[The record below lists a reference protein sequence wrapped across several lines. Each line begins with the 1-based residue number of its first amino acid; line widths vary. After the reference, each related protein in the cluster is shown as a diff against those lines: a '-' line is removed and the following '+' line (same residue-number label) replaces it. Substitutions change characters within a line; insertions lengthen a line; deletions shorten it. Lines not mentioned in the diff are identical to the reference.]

1 MAIPDRDGRFKARII
16 ESGLGETG
24 TNKLLTFT
32 AKYALTDWWNG
43 EMWEAWESYCAEII
57 GYHYLVK
64 RDGTPNATQVDALR
78 GALGWNGDLAALH
91 NTQWAEP
98 VQVSLGY
105 EEYQGKSRLK
115 VQYVNPV
122 DYEGASLKHASP
134 DEVRGIVG
142 KYGAMFRALGGGAP
156 ASSAPPK
163 TKPAAPPPAK
173 PKPAVDD
180 YVPSDSTKAVKDRDG
195 AWAYVVAETPKD
207 KQGGLSD
214 HFLAVV
220 DKVVA
225 RRKRK
230 DDESLTPMDWREVA
244 EEASIPF

>member
-1 MAIPDRDGRFKARII
+1 MALPDRDGRFKARII
-16 ESGLGETG
+16 ESGLSETG

-32 AKYALTDWWNG
+32 AKYALTDWWDGG
-43 EMWEAWESYCAEII
+43 EWQPWESYGAEIT
-57 GYHYLVK
+57 GYHYLIK
-64 RDGTPNATQVDALR
+64 RDGTPNATQVDSLKA
-78 GALGWNGDLAALH
+78 ALGWNGDLATLN
-91 NTQWAEP
+91 NTQWETP
-98 VQVSLGY
+98 VQLSLIHD
-105 EEYQGKSRLK
+105 EYQGKSRLK
-115 VQYVNPV
+115 VNYLNPV
-122 DYEGASLKHASP
+122 DYEGGGISRASS

-173 PKPAVDD
+173 HKPADD
-180 YVPSDSTKAVKDRDG
+180 AYVPSDITKGIKDRDG

-220 DKVVA
+220 DKVVK
-225 RRKRK
+225 RRARK
-230 DDESLTPMDWREVA
+230 DDDSMTPTDWREVA
-244 EEASIPF
+244 EEAAIPF